1 MKTIM
6 NRQPE
11 TATDDPLLQPAACSL
26 CSFAVSEYR
35 KGKIPARLQ
44 ELQTA
49 NGRFH
54 LQESTKESFMN
65 GYRFHLQKYRP
76 GSKTACPEC
85 GRKSCFTRYIDE
97 TGEISFPD
105 NVGICDHINSCGYH
119 YTPKEYFRDNPTVKE
134 KLNKQERNGGA
145 PIVAKALAKP
155 QPEQK
160 PQISFLPSDWV
171 EQSMRRYDINPL
183 HRYFIRVMGKKDTD
197 RLFRLY
203 RVGTSRMW
211 NGAAVF
217 WQTDRDGNVRAG
229 KIMGYDAETGHRIKE
244 PFNQVS
250 WVHSVRKVP
259 DFRMKQCLFGEH
271 LLSDTSAAMSAKPV
285 AVVESE
291 KTALVAAH
299 FIPDFIWLATGGMRG
314 CFNNETMQVLGSR
327 EVILFPDLKATEEW
341 RHRLPMLEA
350 VCRRA
355 TCSDLLEKM
364 ATDEQRSQGL
374 DIADFLLMED
384 TPQMILARMI
394 ERNPVLQ
401 TFIDTLGLELVDA
414 GRTE

>member
-1 MKTIM
+1 M
-6 NRQPE
+6 
-11 TATDDPLLQPAACSL
+11 
-26 CSFAVSEYR
+26 
-35 KGKIPARLQ
+35 
-44 ELQTA
+44 
-49 NGRFH
+49 
-54 LQESTKESFMN
+54 QESTKESFMN

-97 TGEISFPD
+97 AGEISFPD

-119 YTPKEYFRDNPTVKE
+119 YTPKEYFRDNPAVKE
-134 KLNKQERNGGA
+134 RLSEQERNCRT
-145 PIVAKALAKP
+145 PVAARPAAKP
-155 QPEQK
+155 VPEQE
-160 PQISFLPSDWV
+160 PRISFLPSDWV

-183 HRYFIRVMGKKDTD
+183 YRYFTKVAGKEDTD

-229 KIMGYDAETGHRIKE
+229 KIMGYDAATGHRIKE

-250 WVHSVRKVP
+250 WVHSVRKLP

-271 LLSDTSAAMSAKPV
+271 LLSDTSATMSTKPV

-291 KTALVAAH
+291 KTALVAAL
-299 FIPDFIWLATGGMRG
+299 FIPDFIWLATGGMHG
-314 CFNNETMQVLGSR
+314 CFNSETMQVLGGR
-327 EVILFPDLKATEEW
+327 EVVLFPDLKATEEW
-341 RHRLPMLEA
+341 RQRLPMLESF
-350 VCRRA
+350 CRHA
-355 TCSDLLEKM
+355 TCSDMLERI
-364 ATDEQRSQGL
+364 ATDAQREAGL

-384 TPQMILARMI
+384 TPQMILQQMI
-394 ERNPVLQ
+394 ERNPALQ
-401 TFIDTLGLELVDA
+401 SLIDTFGLELVDA
-414 GRTE
+414 GRVE